1 MTSGLVALSSAAIL
15 AIYSAGYLRT
25 RSASDR
31 VALAAERR
39 PPLLASLSENGA
51 APAASEIHPA
61 GRPSIDTAS
70 QAAIGVDAPASVEP
84 RGAPVTAVEVLGRT
98 AARGSAKDETGPA
111 STGTASARSRP
122 ASTSVPTAAPTA
134 AVAPSAIGAAP
145 AATPLAGVPAEPAAT
160 TAAANVPSNGSATG
174 EVTAAETPLPATA
187 TAKPRFKDGTY
198 SGWGSCRHGDLE
210 ATVVITGGRIV
221 SATISQCLTRYPCHT
236 WLAPLPAQ
244 VVLRQGPGVDYVS
257 GATDSTD
264 AFYGAVYDA
273 LFKAR

>member
-1 MTSGLVALSSAAIL
+1 V
-15 AIYSAGYLRT
+15 
-25 RSASDR
+25 
-31 VALAAERR
+31 
-39 PPLLASLSENGA
+39 
-51 APAASEIHPA
+51 
-61 GRPSIDTAS
+61 
-70 QAAIGVDAPASVEP
+70 
-84 RGAPVTAVEVLGRT
+84 
-98 AARGSAKDETGPA
+98 
-111 STGTASARSRP
+111 
-122 ASTSVPTAAPTA
+122 APT
-134 AVAPSAIGAAP
+134 
-145 AATPLAGVPAEPAAT
+145 
-160 TAAANVPSNGSATG
+160 
-174 EVTAAETPLPATA
+174 ETPLPAIA

-244 VVLRQGPGVDYVS
+244 VVARQGPNVDYVS